1 MKNFKNR
8 VDSRTWGVLGK
19 QETFYAPTQF
29 LGEKVPLNANPLDS
43 WDYKK
48 SKYKRI
54 DLVPRTMEN
63 DAQQAGVVPQ
73 GTPVTPTPT
82 PTPSATPVTP
92 TPTPTPTITPSE
104 TSGICSLY
112 LLGAGGLGSNFTWI
126 NCDGTPGSTYLPN
139 SDTTQVCGKD
149 NTFTYDGAGSALNIG
164 SCP

>member
-73 GTPVTPTPT
+73 GTPVTPTP
-82 PTPSATPVTP
+82 SATPVTP
-92 TPTPTPTITPSE
+92 TPTPTNTGTPTPTPTDSRACR
-104 TSGICSLY
+104 TYTISDFGF
-112 LLGAGGLGSNFTWI
+112 GTTFNWT
-126 NCDGTPGSTYLPN
+126 NCDGTPGSVTIFGSN
-139 SDTTQVCGKD
+139 QNICAKQGSVTKSGSG
-149 NTFTYDGAGSALNIG
+149 TFTDIG
-164 SCP
+164 SC